1 MVQVQLQGLSPQ
13 FHMYFRPFV
22 GAPKLHVWAIV
33 GAHLQNEEDV
43 YSLEVQNKRVYPE
56 NGWKTIRGFLFGAVK
71 AHFQMAR

>member
-1 MVQVQLQGLSPQ
+1 MVQLQLQGLSPQ

-43 YSLEVQNKRVYPE
+43 YSLEVQNKRVYP
-56 NGWKTIRGFLFGAVK
+56 WKRMEDDPRLPVWGC
-71 AHFQMAR
+71 